1 MFSRKSS
8 RTITSNST
16 EVNLNKMQTNK
27 ILSNEYVILSGK
39 LLCQTSASA
48 QTFRWRTILAAQKEL
63 LIYQRMSPDSDSK
76 FISIDRSLR
85 KSFHSLFLSNS
96 DNYYQIEDG
105 VLKER
110 QYPLSMRFLFP
121 GLIRLLQDILN
132 RIVSLLTFSSISAS
146 GFSYLIDPYLIV
158 KLLFVCKKQQ
168 IDLIQCESTVTAPS
182 AYFVKKLL
190 NTPLVYDSHNIETEM
205 TRSLANASSLYIA
218 MLKIVEKTSCTICD
232 SAFVV
237 SETDKNILV
246 SWGIPKNKI
255 SVIPNSIDINKFS
268 KLLNVDKIR
277 IKYNLVAKIVL
288 IFHGPL
294 GYPPNKEAATILS
307 EEVLPSILKVY
318 PDVCLLLVGKDPPKI
333 SHPNIIVT
341 GFVEHLPDYIAA
353 ADIAV
358 IPILKG
364 GGTRIKIVEY
374 MASGKAIVSTFKGA
388 EGLNLENG
396 TDVFLTETPDFNFVN
411 LILKLIEDYPLR
423 NRMGKNAQKK
433 AELLYD
439 WGKTAKK
446 AVDIYSK
453 LVYAS

>member
-1 MFSRKSS
+1 MTKSNC
-8 RTITSNST
+8 RF
-16 EVNLNKMQTNK
+16 ENK
-27 ILSNEYVILSGK
+27 IVVKCKTDNKVAQISNI
-39 LLCQTSASA
+39 CICT
-48 QTFRWRTILAAQKEL
+48 
-63 LIYQRMSPDSDSK
+63 D
-76 FISIDRSLR
+76 IS
-85 KSFHSLFLSNS
+85 
-96 DNYYQIEDG
+96 
-105 VLKER
+105 LKER
-110 QYPLSMRFLFP
+110 N
-121 GLIRLLQDILN
+121 GAVD
-132 RIVSLLTFSSISAS
+132 RITNLAKSAS
-146 GFSYLIDPYLIV
+146 QQGTNVYLIDRAINKSLSSLFKDADKYYEFRNGVVKEHNFPLSITLLFAGLTKLIQEIFNRGISIFTFSFSPAVCLSYVFDPYLLV
-158 KLLFVCKKQQ
+158 KLLFVCQRERIELLQSEFHITVPTSFIAKKFLD
-168 IDLIQCESTVTAPS
+168 IPLIYDAHNVEAEIIGNIANISG
-182 AYFVKKLL
+182 AYVAATKL
-190 NTPLVYDSHNIETEM
+190 
-205 TRSLANASSLYIA
+205 
-218 MLKIVEKTSCTICD
+218 VEKTGCLVCD
-232 SAFVV
+232 FIFVV
-237 SETDKNILV
+237 SERDKEKFV
-246 SWGIPKNKI
+246 SWGIPKEKI
-255 SVIPNSIDINKFS
+255 EIIPNSVNINRYS
-268 KLLNVDKIR
+268 HATNGVEVR
-277 IKYNLVAKIVL
+277 RKYGISDEIVL

-423 NRMGKNAQKK
+423 NRMGINAQKK

>member
-1 MFSRKSS
+1 MPNLCVCTDLSLEDNTGGAERIINLSKNVSRLGFK
-8 RTITSNST
+8 
-16 EVNLNKMQTNK
+16 VYL
-27 ILSNEYVILSGK
+27 
-39 LLCQTSASA
+39 
-48 QTFRWRTILAAQKEL
+48 
-63 LIYQRMSPDSDSK
+63 
-76 FISIDRSLR
+76 IDRSLR
-85 KSFHSLFLSNS
+85 KSFHSLFLNN

-277 IKYNLVAKIVL
+277 IKYNLVAKIVM
-288 IFHGPL
+288 IFHGTL
-294 GYPPNKEAATILS
+294 SYPPNQEAITILS
-307 EEVLPSILKVY
+307 NDILPKIIEKY
-318 PDVCLLLVGKDPPKI
+318 PNVCLMLVGKNPPKI
-333 SHPNIIVT
+333 NHPNIITT
-341 GFVEHLPDYIAA
+341 GFVENLEELIAA
-353 ADIAV
+353 ADIGLV
-358 IPILKG
+358 PLLKG
-364 GGTRIKIVEY
+364 GGTRIKILEY
-374 MASGKAIVSTFKGA
+374 MASGKAVVSTLKGA
-388 EGLNLENG
+388 EGLNVKNG
-396 TDVFLTETPDFNFVN
+396 EDILMTEYPDSKFVN
-411 LILKLIEDYPLR
+411 LVLELIADSSLR
-423 NRMGKNAQKK
+423 KKMGEKAKEK

-439 WGKTAKK
+439 WEKTAGK
-446 AVDIYSK
+446 AVEIYGK
-453 LVYAS
+453 LVCVSSQKRRDRNKTFA